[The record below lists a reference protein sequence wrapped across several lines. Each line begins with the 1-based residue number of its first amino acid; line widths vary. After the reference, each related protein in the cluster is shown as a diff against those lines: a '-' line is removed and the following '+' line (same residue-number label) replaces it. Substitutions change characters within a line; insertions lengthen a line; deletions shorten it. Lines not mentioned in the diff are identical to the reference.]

1 MADKEEQ
8 KPAPS
13 STEQQKQ
20 SDTKTGTQPL
30 TSQNFEFTDSSF
42 KRGQGS
48 GNLEKRV
55 IDTSQPPTVKKEQ
68 GS

>member
-1 MADKEEQ
+1 MAEEEQ
-8 KPAPS
+8 KPAPLPA
-13 STEQQKQ
+13 EQQKQ
-20 SDTKTGTQPL
+20 PDTKTATQPL
-30 TSQNFEFTDSSF
+30 TSQDFEFTDSSF

-55 IDTSQPPTVKKEQ
+55 KDTSQPPTVKKEQ

>member
-1 MADKEEQ
+1 MADKEDP

-13 STEQQKQ
+13 STEPQKQ
-20 SDTKTGTQPL
+20 PDTKTGTQPL
-30 TSQNFEFTDSSF
+30 TSQDFEFTDCSF

-55 IDTSQPPTVKKEQ
+55 VDTSQPSTVKKEQ

>member
-1 MADKEEQ
+1 MAEEQ
-8 KPAPS
+8 KPAPLPA
-13 STEQQKQ
+13 EQKQ
-20 SDTKTGTQPL
+20 PDTKTGTQPL

-48 GNLEKRV
+48 GKLEKRV

>member
-1 MADKEEQ
+1 MADKEES
-8 KPAPS
+8 KPAPLP
-13 STEQQKQ
+13 TEQQKQ
-20 SDTKTGTQPL
+20 PNTTTVTQPL
-30 TSQNFEFTDSSF
+30 TSQDFEFTDSSF

-55 IDTSQPPTVKKEQ
+55 IDTSQPPTVKKEP